1 MEQLGKL
8 LILLAG
14 LAVLLDLIGVEPIAA
29 AKRTAIDRQQQ
40 YRGNLTRLRLVS
52 QLNSLA
58 RTIAWSVLR
67 SNSMESEY
75 FTPTEFENFAAECR
89 QQIAASR
96 MRRLQLRVGDVSAV
110 YHDADMFQRSMNFLS
125 ERLDADSPE
134 RQVLDEFQVRH
145 ERHSSRIFRLLGPL
159 FIFVGI
165 PLGVWLAIEIRSDPN
180 IRVGL
185 PDWLL
190 AVIAI
195 SCFNAL
201 ILYAVGAAS
210 STRVNLVVK
219 IGLAT
224 VARWSTGVVAWLV
237 GEDDS
242 AKRVR
247 WIALVLF
254 IVGSLLDLIVSL

>member
-1 MEQLGKL
+1 MEQLAKL

-14 LAVLLDLIGVEPIAA
+14 LAVLLDLIGVKPIAD
-29 AKRTAIDRQQQ
+29 AKRAAVQRQQQ
-40 YRGNLTRLRLVS
+40 YRGNLARLRLVS

-58 RTIAWSVLR
+58 RTIAWSVV
-67 SNSMESEY
+67 SSDSVESEY
-75 FTPTEFENFAAECR
+75 FTPTEFENFAADCR
-89 QQIAASR
+89 EQIVASR

-110 YHDADMFQRSMNFLS
+110 YYDADMFQRSMNFLL

-134 RQVLDEFQVRH
+134 RQALDEFQARH
-145 ERHSSRIFRLLGPL
+145 ERHSSRMFRLLGPL
-159 FIFVGI
+159 FVFFSI
-165 PLGVWLAIEIRSDPN
+165 PLGGWLAIEIRSDPN
-180 IRVGL
+180 MRAGL
-185 PDWLL
+185 PVWLL
-190 AVIAI
+190 AVISI
-195 SCFNAL
+195 SSFNAL

-254 IVGSLLDLIVSL
+254 IVGSLVDLIVSL